1 MSGKKRPAVGKKGG
15 GGGKKIKIGASVGP
29 TTTTTTTTTT
39 TVVRVKTE
47 AVSTT
52 AATASGGGGGVG
64 GGVGGRNTGNPL
76 KNSVKE
82 RFIALLKNNGGV
94 SNKDAQSEF
103 SKPEEKT
110 LLVEVINELSQQSKL
125 HMSRSE
131 IDNDLYYQL
140 LADEVA
146 AKYAGLDLSA
156 KLVLQ
161 VIEKSG
167 NNGIWT
173 KDIRLQTNIQQQALN
188 KIFKQLETRHLI
200 KPVKSV
206 TAKAKKLYM
215 LYELTPSKEI
225 TGGVWYSGLDFDH
238 EFIAELRTFVMHCI
252 RRMNNGNGVT
262 LTEIKNTM
270 VQSKVS
276 RVELSSSELK
286 QLVQTLV
293 YDYHIE
299 EDSIGPDGESRYVSC
314 RKLHTAKCDF
324 KWWDTLS
331 PDFHFRS
338 IKFEDGV
345 VLGPHEPHHHT
356 A

>member
-1 MSGKKRPAVGKKGG
+1 MSGKKRPAAGASSNKKG

-29 TTTTTTTTTT
+29 ATTADVRIKTEESTTTTG
-39 TVVRVKTE
+39 
-47 AVSTT
+47 
-52 AATASGGGGGVG
+52 AAVG
-64 GGVGGRNTGNPL
+64 GGSNTGNPL
-76 KNSVKE
+76 KNSVRE
-82 RFIALLKNNGGV
+82 RFIALLKDPKNNGGV
-94 SNKDAQSEF
+94 SNRDAQSEF

-110 LLVEVINELSQQSKL
+110 YLVEVINELSQQSKL

-167 NNGIWT
+167 TSGIWT

-225 TGGVWYSGLDFDH
+225 TGGVWYSGLEFDH
-238 EFIAELRTFVMHCI
+238 EFIAELRSFVMHCI
-252 RRMNNGNGVT
+252 RRLNNGNGVT

-286 QLVQTLV
+286 QLVQTLI

-299 EDSIGPDGESRYVSC
+299 EDSISLDGESRYIAC
-314 RKLHTAKCDF
+314 RRLHTAKCDF
-324 KWWDTLS
+324 KWWDALS
-331 PDFHFRS
+331 PDFHFRA